1 MRGATYI
8 MQLTDELAS
17 LKRRFDVFRNVT
29 GNVGVEVISLL
40 RPLGVHASVRE
51 RQMING
57 RRPQR
62 AILRRPISTDCV
74 S

>member
-1 MRGATYI
+1 

-29 GNVGVEVISLL
+29 GNVDVEVISL
-40 RPLGVHASVRE
+40 RPLGFHASVRE
-51 RQMING
+51 RQIIND

-62 AILRRPISTDCV
+62 AILRRHLD
-74 S
+74 